1 MCVCGSIPELGCNEP
16 VMAKEMACA
25 DGEHWSL
32 RLEIPD
38 DMTEIEYHYLLRDAD
53 RKVTPEPWRRK
64 HRIAFDRTAAS
75 YCLYDYW
82 REEPTNIALY
92 TSAFTKNLFAHNGSE
107 PIHEQPDRSLIIRVP
122 NPRVRK
128 NQRVALAGNQAC
140 LGHWDT
146 TQAKLLCPSGAAEW
160 EVCLN
165 ADEIRF
171 PFEYKFFVCDETKH
185 VCHWEKGDNRVLTEA
200 PSETCEVTVI
210 SEYPYREDLPEWKGA
225 GTVIPVFSLRSEQSF
240 GVGDLHDLRLLID
253 WAEQTQQC
261 VIQVLPMNDTTCTHT
276 WKDSYP
282 YSAISMYA
290 LHPMYISL
298 YSMGTL
304 NDPDRMAYFRKKQI
318 ALNEKEEVDYEAV
331 ERYKTTY
338 CRAFFEQEG
347 AAILSGCDFKRF
359 LENNRKW
366 LTPYAAFCYLR
377 DQYHTA
383 DFSQWGKDAIYSP
396 LRIEKLCAENSP
408 AYPEIS
414 YVYFLQYV
422 LHSQFQAVSNHA
434 RRKGII
440 LKGDLPIGIHRTS
453 VEAWTDTRYFNMN
466 GQAGAPPDDFSAMGQ
481 NWSFPTYHWEIMEE
495 DGFTWWKKRF
505 GKMSDY
511 FDSFRIDHIL
521 GFFRIWEIPLDYVQ
535 GLCGH
540 FRPALPLTVGEIESY
555 GLAFKKEYTSAAIHR
570 KYLPELFGEQTE
582 VVIDHYLSP
591 MDADHIMLNPFC
603 DTQRKIRELFEGHED
618 EASRLIQSGLYALA
632 NEVLFLED
640 PYEPGKY
647 HPRISA
653 SQSYRYQEL
662 TKTEQTA
669 FDKLYTYFFYER
681 HHDFWKA
688 TALNRLR
695 PLVATTEMLV
705 CGEDLGMIPDSVHEV
720 MEELH
725 ILSLELGRISKAFG
739 QEFSD
744 LKTVPYYS
752 VCTTSTHDMSPL
764 RTWWEEEPERTQR
777 YAQSLLKRSES
788 ITDECTTEIAE
799 QIITEHLH
807 AHSMLTILPLQ
818 DWLAVDHELKRKDAL
833 QERINIPADPNHYWR
848 YRIHI
853 PLERLLQA
861 SEFNQKIRA
870 MLSKSHRTNI
880 IT

>member
-1 MCVCGSIPELGCNEP
+1 M
-16 VMAKEMACA
+16 
-25 DGEHWSL
+25 
-32 RLEIPD
+32 
-38 DMTEIEYHYLLRDAD
+38 
-53 RKVTPEPWRRK
+53 
-64 HRIAFDRTAAS
+64 
-75 YCLYDYW
+75 
-82 REEPTNIALY
+82 
-92 TSAFTKNLFAHNGSE
+92 
-107 PIHEQPDRSLIIRVP
+107 
-122 NPRVRK
+122 
-128 NQRVALAGNQAC
+128 
-140 LGHWDT
+140 
-146 TQAKLLCPSGAAEW
+146 
-160 EVCLN
+160 
-165 ADEIRF
+165 
-171 PFEYKFFVCDETKH
+171 
-185 VCHWEKGDNRVLTEA
+185 
-200 PSETCEVTVI
+200 
-210 SEYPYREDLPEWKGA
+210 
-225 GTVIPVFSLRSEQSF
+225 
-240 GVGDLHDLRLLID
+240 
-253 WAEQTQQC
+253 
-261 VIQVLPMNDTTCTHT
+261 
-276 WKDSYP
+276 
-282 YSAISMYA
+282 
-290 LHPMYISL
+290 
-298 YSMGTL
+298 
-304 NDPDRMAYFRKKQI
+304 
-318 ALNEKEEVDYEAV
+318 
-331 ERYKTTY
+331 
-338 CRAFFEQEG
+338 
-347 AAILSGCDFKRF
+347 
-359 LENNRKW
+359 
-366 LTPYAAFCYLR
+366 
-377 DQYHTA
+377 
-383 DFSQWGKDAIYSP
+383 
-396 LRIEKLCAENSP
+396 
-408 AYPEIS
+408 
-414 YVYFLQYV
+414 
-422 LHSQFQAVSNHA
+422 
-434 RRKGII
+434 
-440 LKGDLPIGIHRTS
+440 
-453 VEAWTDTRYFNMN
+453 
-466 GQAGAPPDDFSAMGQ
+466 
-481 NWSFPTYHWEIMEE
+481 
-495 DGFTWWKKRF
+495 
-505 GKMSDY
+505 
-511 FDSFRIDHIL
+511 
-521 GFFRIWEIPLDYVQ
+521 
-535 GLCGH
+535 
-540 FRPALPLTVGEIESY
+540 
-555 GLAFKKEYTSAAIHR
+555 
-570 KYLPELFGEQTE
+570 
-582 VVIDHYLSP
+582 
-591 MDADHIMLNPFC
+591 
-603 DTQRKIRELFEGHED
+603 
-618 EASRLIQSGLYALA
+618 IQSGLYTLA